1 MPIAP
6 TRRPLRTLAW
16 IAALVLIMLLAG
28 CAAVPGRL
36 LVRDESG
43 LLDQAQIEEAAA
55 ALLARGAVVG
65 VFVAAQG
72 DATGDDFQ
80 RSLAAAGLL
89 DRDQIAPEVI
99 ALYVSFAPRYS
110 ELRAGADWS
119 ARLPDAAL
127 REARTQLLNPALRAG
142 QPGAGLAAT
151 LLALDQQLAG
161 PSLSERVAALPLTA
175 WLALSVVA
183 LLVAILMGRLLGDWW
198 RRSPPGRLAQWLG
211 DQTPRGRRKLAQRL
225 KATQQRLEQRAEYA
239 RSWCRAIGRAKGND
253 SAAPLLE
260 RLKQL
265 DQERA
270 ALRQADL
277 QGRARERATEQLSGA
292 YEQLGHAAARL
303 VPSPPQPA
311 RPRRARAAPGG
322 HAISSGFVDASSY
335 TTSDS
340 SPAWDSGSSNDTG
353 SPSSDGGAW

>member
-1 MPIAP
+1 MPK
-6 TRRPLRTLAW
+6 PLALV
-16 IAALVLIMLLAG
+16 AALLLILLLAS
-28 CAAVPGRL
+28 CAAAPGHL

-43 LLDQAQIEEAAA
+43 MLDQAQIEEAAA

-89 DRDQIAPEVI
+89 ERDQIAPEVI
-99 ALYVSFAPRYS
+99 ALYVSFVPRYS
-110 ELRAGADWS
+110 ELRAGTDWS

-127 REARTQLLNPALRAG
+127 REVRTQLLNPALREG

-151 LLALDQQLAG
+151 LLALDQQLAD
-161 PSLSERVAALPLTA
+161 PSLNERVAALPLA
-175 WLALSVVA
+175 AGLALSVVA
-183 LLVAILMGRLLGDWW
+183 LLVVILMRRPLSDWW
-198 RRSPPGRLAQWLG
+198 RRSPPGRLAQWWG
-211 DQTPRGRRKLAQRL
+211 DQTPRGQQKLAQRL

-239 RSWCRAIGRAKGND
+239 RSWCRAVSRDKGDD

-270 ALRQADL
+270 ALGQADL
-277 QGRARERATEQLSGA
+277 QGRDRERATDQLAWA
-292 YEQLGHAAARL
+292 YEQLGHTAARL
-303 VPSPPQPA
+303 VPSPPQPV
-311 RPRRARAAPGG
+311 RPRQKRAAQVDPVLG
-322 HAISSGFVDASSY
+322 AGFVDSSSY
-335 TTSDS
+335 TASDN
-340 SPAWDSGSSNDTG
+340 SPSGASGSGGDTG
-353 SPSSDGGAW
+353 GPSSDGGAW